1 MAKVVTRFPPSPTG
15 YFHIGRAR
23 TALFNY
29 LYARQNGGEMI
40 FRLEDTDPER
50 SKKKYEDDIIE
61 GLKWLGIEWD
71 NEAIPRQSER
81 TEIYKKYLEKLVSEG
96 KAYVD
101 EKVVRLK
108 NPSKVVTFN
117 DLIRGEISF
126 DTTELEDFIIARNI
140 SDPLYHLTVV
150 VDDLEMGITHV
161 IRGDDGIA
169 NTPRQILLQEA
180 IAAPRPIY
188 AHVPLIL
195 AADRS
200 KLSSRHGAVSLR
212 EYREQGYLPEAMLNY
227 LALLGWH
234 PTDNQEVFSLDELMA
249 KFDLERVQKAG
260 AVFDVEKLN
269 WFNKEY
275 LKRLPADVLLAE
287 IRKYLPQATEKLIP
301 EIINRINTFGEI
313 KKMAE
318 AGEWSYFFAPPKPT
332 KEPLKTTEH
341 LMKVIELLSVLT
353 ESDFTAD
360 KIKSALWDYA
370 TQVGR
375 AKVLWPTRVALTGRE
390 HSPDPFTVAA
400 ILGKEETLARLTYA
414 SKL

>member
-269 WFNKEY
+269 WFNREY
-275 LKRLPADVLLAE
+275 LKKLPTDILLAE
-287 IRKYLPQATEKLIP
+287 VKKYLPQKQGSGV
-301 EIINRINTFGEI
+301 TFSRHPNPR
-313 KKMAE
+313 KN
-318 AGEWSYFFAPPKPT
+318 
-332 KEPLKTTEH
+332 H
-341 LMKVIELLSVLT
+341 
-353 ESDFTAD
+353 
-360 KIKSALWDYA
+360 
-370 TQVGR
+370 
-375 AKVLWPTRVALTGRE
+375 
-390 HSPDPFTVAA
+390 
-400 ILGKEETLARLTYA
+400 
-414 SKL
+414 